1 MTNCKVYSLNE
12 MAYTSKKYRKKAGIK
27 IAVILL
33 FMMVIGVC
41 SCLLVIYIKM
51 MNEVQNVVEK
61 VNNLSRILS
70 STKIFNWNITSIDQ
84 KSVID
89 LERMQDEVAGDSYR
103 TNMLT
108 RENTGMKRFLS
119 GGPSLELLSDVNSGV
134 TAVHYVPHEYHDIY
148 QKQGIKCKGSCCY
161 VWSGTFCANQT
172 FMINDPL
179 HGVKF
184 FRPSSWMKSQHI
196 EEVEPLSQS
205 QADTSSFT
213 VTKSGL
219 HLLYL
224 NVLIQATKSSHD
236 VAIYIDSNRKLDCRE
251 SLDYVRSNPS
261 NPFMYSKGKTC
272 SVSGVFFLQQGS
284 QLSIRFLTANTA
296 VILKPENTN
305 FGAILLKT

>member
-1 MTNCKVYSLNE
+1 MTNCKVYSLSE
-12 MAYTSKKYRKKAGIK
+12 KACTSKKYRKKAGTK

-33 FMMVIGVC
+33 FMMVFGVC

-51 MNEVQNVVEK
+51 MDEVQHVMEK

-70 STKIFNWNITSIDQ
+70 SSKIFNWNITSIDQ

-89 LERMQDEVAGDSYR
+89 LERMQDKIAGNR
-103 TNMLT
+103 RNFLTN
-108 RENTGMKRFLS
+108 G
-119 GGPSLELLSDVNSGV
+119 LELFNDANSGV

-148 QKQGIKCKGSCCY
+148 QKQGITCKGTCCF

-184 FRPSSWMKSQHI
+184 FKPSPWMKSQHI

-236 VAIYIDSNRKLDCRE
+236 IAIYIDSSRKLDCRE
-251 SLDYVRSNPS
+251 SLDYVRSIPS

-272 SVSGVFFLQQGS
+272 SVSGVFFIQQGS